1 MKEEFYNW
9 PAVRLAQHVVKAHH
23 RVMREKLPEIK
34 ATFAQLDSAYGAMH
48 PELHEANLLLLQGIR
63 EIETHFSKESM
74 TVLAFAKRYTKE
86 LKKQKE
92 LRKPGLYSACPSIHK
107 MYLEH
112 KQENHRFILL
122 FNLMDRVSIPDK
134 DSFLYETA
142 CQKSNELIS
151 HWNKLVQLEND
162 VLFPKIIEME
172 STLDPL

>member
-1 MKEEFYNW
+1 MIKEKYYYW
-9 PAVRLAQHVVKAHH
+9 PTDMLARRIANHH
-23 RVMREKLPEIK
+23 REMREKLTEIK
-34 ATFAQLDSAYGAMH
+34 ATFAQLASAYGAMH
-48 PELHEANLLLLQGIR
+48 PELHVANLLLLQGIR

-122 FNLMDRVSIPDK
+122 FNLMDRVSISDK